1 MDLLINLPS
10 EIDAIVKEREKE
22 EKESSKKEENA
33 AGNKKPEGGKKI
45 SSELIEENQ
54 LYSKV
59 YLTSLIVISCRFY
72 LNQYL
77 NSIINWYSL
86 HEKSTKLLNN
96 IFHVHTSGAFY

>member
-45 SSELIEENQ
+45 SSELMPAARKLDGTLKDFKHDLEWFKGKMRESGLDSEFDKIKSEIR
-54 LYSKV
+54 SKLSSFLS
-59 YLTSLIVISCRFY
+59 Y
-72 LNQYL
+72 
-77 NSIINWYSL
+77 
-86 HEKSTKLLNN
+86 
-96 IFHVHTSGAFY
+96 